1 MTVKKNETIAVMAQE
16 QAYQISA
23 WKAVSILAGSVLISV
38 VGTAFA
44 LAGTLNSDHFL
55 TVSNTDRISA
65 IEKTTVRQD
74 VLFEQLKPMSDDI
87 SEMKADIKLL
97 LRESTSEKPTTKT
110 INYRTATT
118 TQLASTPSAALTGLP
133 DVL

>member
-23 WKAVSILAGSVLISV
+23 WKAVSILAGSVLVSV

-74 VLFEQLKPMSDDI
+74 VLVEQLAPMRADI
-87 SEMKADIKLL
+87 LEIKADIKLL
-97 LRESTSEKPTTKT
+97 VREQNAK
-110 INYRTATT
+110 
-118 TQLASTPSAALTGLP
+118 
-133 DVL
+133 

>member
-1 MTVKKNETIAVMAQE
+1 MYKNNIGKNEEGTRYIQV
-16 QAYQISA
+16 SF
-23 WKAVSILAGSVLISV
+23 WKAAATVATAVLVSV

-74 VLFEQLKPMSDDI
+74 VLVEQLAPMRADI
-87 SEMKADIKLL
+87 LEIKADIKLL
-97 LRESTSEKPTTKT
+97 VREQNAK
-110 INYRTATT
+110 
-118 TQLASTPSAALTGLP
+118 
-133 DVL
+133 